1 MAVNQI
7 THNNRVIPS
16 WIPFISL
23 AIDELNS
30 TVPNVIPAIT
40 ILEEIQPLINFL
52 EARADKDGMI
62 HVNQV

>member
-1 MAVNQI
+1 MAVNQL

-16 WIPFISL
+16 WIPFIQL

-30 TVPNVIPAIT
+30 TMPNVVPAIT

-52 EARADKDGMI
+52 EARADEDGMV
-62 HVNQV
+62 HVT

>member
-1 MAVNQI
+1 MAINQL

-30 TVPNVIPAIT
+30 TVPNVLPAIT

-52 EARADKDGMI
+52 EDHSDEDGMI
-62 HVNQV
+62 HVS

>member
-16 WIPFISL
+16 WIPFIAI

-52 EARADKDGMI
+52 EDHSDEDGMI
-62 HVNQV
+62 HVS

>member
-1 MAVNQI
+1 MAINQL

-16 WIPFISL
+16 WIPFIQL

-30 TVPNVIPAIT
+30 TMPNVTPAIT

-52 EARADKDGMI
+52 EARADEDGNI
-62 HVNQV
+62 HVT

>member
-1 MAVNQI
+1 MTVNQL

-16 WIPFISL
+16 WIPFIQL

-30 TVPNVIPAIT
+30 TMPNVVPAIT

-52 EARADKDGMI
+52 EARADEDGNI
-62 HVNQV
+62 HVT

>member
-1 MAVNQI
+1 MAINQL

-16 WIPFISL
+16 WIPFIQL

-30 TVPNVIPAIT
+30 TMPNVTPAIT

-52 EARADKDGMI
+52 EARADEDGNI
-62 HVNQV
+62 HVA